1 MRVIILKAAQAEFD
15 DATDY
20 YAEHASL
27 RIADAFVDDFQHVCR
42 RLAERPEIGTSLSK
56 RLRFLPLRHFPYS
69 VIYRLSVD
77 AITIQAVTHQRRR
90 PKYWSGRC

>member
-1 MRVIILKAAQAEFD
+1 MRIVILKAAQAEFD

-27 RIADAFVDDFQHVCR
+27 RIAEAFVNDFQHVCQ
-42 RLAERPEIGTSLSK
+42 RLAKRPEIGTSLSM

-69 VIYRLSVD
+69 VIYRLSAD
-77 AITIQAVTHQRRR
+77 AITIQAIAHQRRQ
-90 PKYWSGRC
+90 PKYWNGRR